1 MAAAAV
7 AGRPES
13 PPLRHQ
19 RAQRSRSPSPSRA
32 AAEEIELE
40 AEPEAE
46 SSWPPPFLE
55 TDESTRVLPT
65 DWTAPPVAPREPDVE
80 IEPEEGET
88 QTVAGAEPE
97 TDAEVEPGSTA
108 EQAVP
113 WLIGLVLLLAGMVIV
128 LLALIFAGD
137 GSLGGASPE
146 PSASLAAAVPTA
158 SATPEPSVVASTA
171 PSASVAPAPTP
182 TPVPAPVYGP
192 LEMVYQGRAAALAP
206 IYLLLHDF
214 TTEDEAMVLAQDP
227 TIDVRR
233 FAWAPDGTV
242 GAGLL
247 ADVLVSIEIGES
259 KRSLGEDLAT
269 LTFGPDAS
277 TVYAVR
283 VTPDGG
289 DDTAT
294 ILAVDFASGESSE
307 LASVSY
313 VRPQIG
319 SEPALQ
325 EAQFTDE
332 GGTIRLYWMHDGSLR
347 LWVLGAGSWTIDPES
362 GEATDLE
369 SEQLPTLRDPAGSHV
384 ISLEVAD
391 DASSTTLH
399 YSNVNGNELEATSAP
414 GLVSHLRWSPNGDRI
429 VFTVGRATSGGGVLQ
444 DLFLWDLDSEAAPM
458 QITNT
463 GAAFG
468 AEWRGTMPRWEG
480 A

>member
-1 MAAAAV
+1 V
-7 AGRPES
+7 REPEPE
-13 PPLRHQ
+13 PP
-19 RAQRSRSPSPSRA
+19 S
-32 AAEEIELE
+32 EEIELE
-40 AEPEAE
+40 AGAEADAE
-46 SSWPPPFLE
+46 SGWPPPFLE

-65 DWTAPPVAPREPDVE
+65 DWTAPPVTPREPE
-80 IEPEEGET
+80 AELEPESGEAR
-88 QTVAGAEPE
+88 TVAGAEPE
-97 TDAEVEPGSTA
+97 SEAEVEPGSTA

-137 GSLGGASPE
+137 GSLGGASPQ
-146 PSASLAAAVPTA
+146 PSPSLAAAVPTA
-158 SATPEPSVVASTA
+158 SATPVPSVASSA

-214 TTEDEAMVLAQDP
+214 TTGDDAMVLAQDP

-259 KRSLGEDLAT
+259 KRNLGEDLAT

-294 ILAVDFASGESSE
+294 VLAVDFASGESSE

-313 VRPQIG
+313 ARPQIG

-332 GGTIRLYWMHDGSLR
+332 GGTIRLFWMHDGSLR
-347 LWVLGAGSWTIDPES
+347 LWVLGASTWTIDPES
-362 GEATDLE
+362 GEA
-369 SEQLPTLRDPAGSHV
+369 SELDDAPLPILRDPEGTHAIV
-384 ISLEVAD
+384 LEVAD
-391 DASSTTLH
+391 DASATTLH
-399 YSNVNGNELEATSAP
+399 YRNLNGNELESISAP

-429 VFTVGRATSGGGVLQ
+429 VFTVGRSASGGGVLQ
-444 DLFLWDLDSEAAPM
+444 DLFLWDLDSEAPPM

-468 AEWRGTMPRWEG
+468 AEWRGTMPRWDDT
-480 A
+480 